1 MQRNTSF
8 LKKLIYVQNHIRKYS
23 KPKEKEIQKHRAVVV
38 GKHSEAPT
46 APQSSNDKTPSKV
59 ASCSYISQIML
70 FLCVWRFFYS
80 FKPEQLFLTPFLAQ
94 EKGLTLLEV
103 NKKLLANKEGE
114 EESSLLSPLQIV

>member
-38 GKHSEAPT
+38 GKHSEASPT

-59 ASCSYISQIML
+59 ASFQAGTVVFDSISGP
-70 FLCVWRFFYS
+70 R
-80 FKPEQLFLTPFLAQ
+80 
-94 EKGLTLLEV
+94 KGSHP
-103 NKKLLANKEGE
+103 A
-114 EESSLLSPLQIV
+114 